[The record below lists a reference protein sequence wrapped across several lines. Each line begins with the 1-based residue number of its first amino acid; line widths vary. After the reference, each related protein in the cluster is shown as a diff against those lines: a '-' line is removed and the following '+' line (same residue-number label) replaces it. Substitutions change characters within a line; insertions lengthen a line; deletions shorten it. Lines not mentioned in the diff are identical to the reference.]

1 MIPEKRDAHP
11 APRARV
17 GRRSHRAAGLP
28 PLTLTP
34 IVEPSARTA
43 DGAVW
48 RAIRRAGQAVVDA
61 VRGPALA
68 DAPPDDIVE
77 AVDVLTEAIRLA
89 ERGESPTLNELA
101 TTARAHRLLAEM
113 RRALLGELETVSDLV
128 TPADVLRVMRAID
141 RVERIVELDCTQR
154 FTGRLTAPDGPALVV
169 EVAHDMRSP
178 LASILFLVET
188 LRSGQ
193 SGTLTSVQERQ
204 LGLVYSAAFGLSSLA
219 CDVVDLA
226 RGGDRLLDAA
236 PVPFSLLEIFNG
248 VRDITL
254 PIAEEKGLGIRLLA
268 PEADWRM
275 GCPAALHRVLLN
287 LTTNALKFTSEGGV
301 EVTGRQMSRTAVE
314 FSVSDTGKGIP
325 TEVVS
330 VLFDAFRGDR
340 RRGASRFSSAGL
352 GLSICR
358 KLVQRMGGE
367 LEAESRPDTGTRISF
382 TLELPLAPRL

>member
-1 MIPEKRDAHP
+1 MWRAH
-11 APRARV
+11 R
-17 GRRSHRAAGLP
+17 RAAQG
-28 PLTLTP
+28 
-34 IVEPSARTA
+34 VADSARA
-43 DGAVW
+43 
-48 RAIRRAGQAVVDA
+48 
-61 VRGPALA
+61 PSLA
-68 DAPPDDIVE
+68 DAAPDQLVE
-77 AVDVLTEAIRLA
+77 SLDLLCAAIRQAVRDETPDLSA
-89 ERGESPTLNELA
+89 LSSA
-101 TTARAHRLLAEM
+101 TRAHRLLGEL
-113 RRALLGELETVSDLV
+113 RRALLAELESVSDLV
-128 TPADVLRVMRAID
+128 SPAEVVRIIRAID
-141 RVERIVELDCTQR
+141 RVERRVEQDSTQR
-154 FTGRLTAPDGPALVV
+154 FTGRLTAPDGPTLVV

-188 LRSGQ
+188 LRGGQ
-193 SGTLTSVQERQ
+193 SGPLTPVQERQ

-226 RGGDRLLDAA
+226 RGGERLLEAS

-248 VRDITL
+248 VRDITQ
-254 PIAEEKGLGIRLLA
+254 PIAEEKGLTVRLLA

-301 EVTGRQMSRTAVE
+301 EVTGRQVSRTSVE
-314 FSVSDTGKGIP
+314 FSVVDTGRGIP

-330 VLFDAFRGDR
+330 ALFDAFRSDR
-340 RRGASRFSSAGL
+340 RRDTCRFSSAGL

-367 LEAESRPDTGTRISF
+367 LTAESRPDIGTRMAF